1 MIFEAMKEIPDKYKD
16 PAEQKGTVEKF
27 FYKTSNHREEEVEK
41 YGYIYLPYGYDPAK
55 KYDIVYQLH
64 GGGEICD
71 RALYKGSE
79 PTYKKHFLDHMIANG
94 DIKPVLFV
102 SCEWNPYNADARKGA
117 GTEVCRDFHNELV
130 NELIPAVEAK
140 YHGYSDFKTDKESLI
155 AARDHRLLMGWSM
168 GSVTM
173 WFTVMTKDLA
183 YFRNYNF
190 ESGDC
195 WAVAEHAGD
204 VADETAKVL
213 HDTILANGFTK
224 NDFNFYITTGTKDIA
239 YPNLYPL
246 TETLKD
252 HPDLFDFSEEGNCV
266 THIWENGEHHT
277 QWRRQ
282 YQYNAI
288 LNFFRQEKEETK
300 A

>member
-1 MIFEAMKEIPDKYKD
+1 MRFDAMKEIPDKYKD
-16 PAEQKGTVEKF
+16 PAEQKGRVEKF
-27 FYKTSNHREEEVEK
+27 FYRTKNHHETETEK
-41 YGYIYLPYGYDPAK
+41 YGYIYLPYGYDPEK
-55 KYDIVYQLH
+55 PYDIVYQLH

-71 RALYKGSE
+71 RALYKGDE
-79 PTYKKHFLDHMIANG
+79 PTYKKHMLDHMIANK
-94 DIKPVLFV
+94 DIRPVLFV
-102 SCEWNPYNADARKGA
+102 SCEWYPDNQNPIRGA
-117 GTEVCRDFHNELV
+117 KSDLNRDFHTELV
-130 NELIPAVEAK
+130 HDLIPAVEAK
-140 YHGYSDFKTDKESLI
+140 YHGYSGFQTDAESLI

-173 WFTVMTKDLA
+173 WYTVLTPDLA

-195 WAVAEHAGD
+195 WAVAEHAGSF
-204 VADETAKVL
+204 AKETAQVL
-213 HDTILANGFTK
+213 HDTILANGFEK
-224 NDFNFYITTGTKDIA
+224 KDFNFYITTGTKDIA

-246 TETLKD
+246 TEALPLF
-252 HPDLFDFSEEGNCV
+252 PDLFDFGPDGNCV
-266 THIWENGEHHT
+266 TQIWENGEHHT

-288 LNFFRQEKEETK
+288 LNFFKQEKEE